1 MEGTAALSKAAKD
14 EKAWRD
20 FKPGSWRDTIDVRDF
35 IVRNATPY
43 EGDEKFLAGR
53 LLFESRG
60 PFHGVPPEDLLTA
73 ETNPAARSFSTE
85 P

>member
-20 FKPGSWRDTIDVRDF
+20 FKPGQWRDIIDVRDF

-43 EGDEKFLAGR
+43 SGD
-53 LLFESRG
+53 
-60 PFHGVPPEDLLTA
+60 
-73 ETNPAARSFSTE
+73 
-85 P
+85 